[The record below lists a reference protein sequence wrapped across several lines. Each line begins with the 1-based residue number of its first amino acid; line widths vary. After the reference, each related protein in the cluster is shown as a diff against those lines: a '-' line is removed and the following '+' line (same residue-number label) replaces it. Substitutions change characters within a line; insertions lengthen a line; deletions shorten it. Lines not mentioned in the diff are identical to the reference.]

1 MIKIINLL
9 FILCLTFYV
18 TNAQDSNPVFKAA
31 EQELSRSFK
40 ELSTQEMPPYFIS
53 YTITDKKTTS
63 ISAGNGLIDV
73 CRIQENRI
81 FDLDLR
87 TGNYLFD
94 NSHIIRGNDGSM
106 SYLQLV
112 ELPMTNDI
120 AVLRNHMWIQTDH
133 AYKAAIERYEK
144 ARSNKAVK
152 VAEEDSSA
160 DFSKE
165 KASSY
170 FGEVKQLS
178 IDTAVWAQRLKRLSA
193 KFNSYPDIYNSS
205 LSLNANLEHRIY
217 INTEGSKI
225 STYATGVRIM
235 ISANSKAEDGMT
247 LPLFKDWFAYDVSG
261 LPDDKEIE
269 TAIDDMIKLLRAL
282 RAAPLA
288 TTYSGPCILTGE
300 ASGVFFHEI
309 FGHRVEGF
317 RQKDPNS
324 SQTFKQS
331 IGQKILPDFIN
342 VYFDPSKKNLAGH
355 DLHGYYQYDDEGIL
369 GQKVTTVEN
378 GKFKGFLM
386 NRSPI
391 DGFSVSNGHGR
402 KAPGYG
408 VVTRQSNLIVE
419 ATKTI
424 PVAKLRDSLRAEARR
439 QGKEYG
445 LVFEQVSGGFTFTGR
460 QVPNSFNVTPLVVY
474 KVYVDGRPD
483 ELVRGVDLIGTPLS
497 TFANVIAA
505 GDDYG
510 VFNGVCGAESGPVPV
525 SASSP
530 SLLVSKIEV
539 QKKMKSQSKLPLLPP
554 PAVGK
559 NP

>member
-1 MIKIINLL
+1 MTKIINLL
-9 FILCLTFYV
+9 IVLCMATYII
-18 TNAQDSNPVFKAA
+18 NAQDDNAVFKAA
-31 EQELSRSFK
+31 EQELTRSFK
-40 ELSTQEMPPYFIS
+40 ELATQEMPPYFIS
-53 YTITDKKTTS
+53 YTITDKKTTN

-73 CRIQENRI
+73 CNVQENRI

-87 TGNYLFD
+87 TGNYTFD

-106 SYLQLV
+106 SYLQLS

-120 AVLRNHMWIQTDH
+120 IVLRNHIWIQTDR

-160 DFSKE
+160 DFSNE
-165 KASSY
+165 KPSTY
-170 FGEVKQLS
+170 FGEVKQIN
-178 IDTAVWAQRLKRLSA
+178 IDTALWAKRLKRISA
-193 KFNSYPDIYNSS
+193 KFNAYPDIYNSS
-205 LSLNANLEHRIY
+205 LSLNGYIQHRIY

-235 ISANSKAEDGMT
+235 VSANTKAEDGMT
-247 LPLFKDWFAYDVSG
+247 LPLFKDWFAYDQNG
-261 LPDDKEIE
+261 LPDDSEIE
-269 TAIDDMIKLLRAL
+269 KAVDDMIKLLIAL
-282 RAAPLA
+282 KSAPLA

-300 ASGVFFHEI
+300 AAGVFFHEI
-309 FGHRVEGF
+309 FGHRVEGH

-324 SQTFKQS
+324 AQTFKQS

-342 VYFDPSKKNLAGH
+342 VYFDPSKKTLAGH

-369 GQKVTTVEN
+369 GQKVATVEN
-378 GKFKGFLM
+378 GKFLGFLM
-386 NRSPI
+386 NRCPI
-391 DGFSVSNGHGR
+391 DGFPISNGHGR

-419 ATKTI
+419 ATKSI
-424 PVAKLRDSLRAEARR
+424 PVKTLRDSLRNEARR

-445 LVFEQVSGGFTFTGR
+445 LIFEQVSGGFTFTGR

-474 KVYVDGRPD
+474 KVYTDGRPD

-539 QKKMKSQSKLPLLPP
+539 QKKMKSQAKLPLLPP
-554 PAVGK
+554 PSVGK